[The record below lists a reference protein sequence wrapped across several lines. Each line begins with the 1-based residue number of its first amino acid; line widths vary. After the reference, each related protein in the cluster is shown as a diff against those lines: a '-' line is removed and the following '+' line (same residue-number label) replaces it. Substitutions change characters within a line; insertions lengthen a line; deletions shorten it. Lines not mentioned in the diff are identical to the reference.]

1 MPNNDISIDDCPRNL
16 SIQKAETEL
25 ASSSQVDDLGNGKH
39 LEQQEY
45 SDDSTSSATPPSQE
59 PAEFLVA
66 EAGTG
71 LRREDNHQPMQDAL
85 DTLETQPSSIGYDES
100 LLLDSGVRVTQVT
113 TSSVGS
119 GSLGDELREAYCETA
134 SKQRS
139 DFLPIDALD
148 RIVTEDRV
156 REEIEKIATGSYDD
170 SDRDVK
176 HILDASTNPGQKT
189 SRKKIFA
196 ILALLDKSGAIW
208 DFVKEGIYDI
218 HLPFEKERADGSR
231 KNRLE
236 LTRRSDTG
244 DSTRIPIT
252 AFHGWTGAEVTH
264 FERTQW
270 DVHIPIFFL
279 NTEKHP
285 RVRHYTLQESVVLPF
300 IEDDEVKQGGKMGG
314 FADVWRVKFHP
325 SHHNHGVL
333 AVSVARPS
341 KRKPMFLTQ
350 LSLYSVR

>member
-1 MPNNDISIDDCPRNL
+1 MLLSNNDISTDDCASNL
-16 SIQKAETEL
+16 TVQKAETDL
-25 ASSSQVDDLGNGKH
+25 ASNSQVDDLGNGKH

-45 SDDSTSSATPPSQE
+45 LDDSASGATPTSRE
-59 PAEFLVA
+59 PAELLVA

-71 LRREDNHQPMQDAL
+71 LRWEDKHQPMQEAL
-85 DTLETQPSSIGYDES
+85 DTLETQPSSNGYDES
-100 LLLDSGVRVTQVT
+100 LLDNGVPETQVT
-113 TSSVGS
+113 TSSEGF
-119 GSLGDELREAYCETA
+119 GSLGDELREAYRETA

-139 DFLPIDALD
+139 DFLPINALD

-156 REEIEKIATGSYDD
+156 REEIRKYSTGSYDD

-196 ILALLDKSGAIW
+196 ILALLDKLGAIW
-208 DFVKEGIYDI
+208 DFVREGIYDV
-218 HLPFEKERADGSR
+218 HLPFEKEKAHSPDGSR

-244 DSTRIPIT
+244 DSTRTPIR
-252 AFHGWTGAEVTH
+252 AFHGWTGADVSH

-279 NTEKHP
+279 NTEKDP

-325 SHHNHGVL
+325 SHHNHGVV

-341 KRKPMFLTQ
+341 KQKPMFLT
-350 LSLYSVR
+350 